1 MKRLVRSFLFNM
13 FAIWFT
19 SQVLPTLVVAG
30 GWQTMLLGGFV
41 LSLLMLL
48 VAPLLK
54 ILFIPINMI
63 TFGLLSWIVNVI
75 VLVLLTVFVPN
86 IQVVA
91 YSFPSVSWGGFVI
104 PSIHATWWVALIV
117 SSLAITGIANL
128 LHEVSEH

>member
-1 MKRLVRSFLFNM
+1 MKLLTRSFLFNM

-19 SQVLPTLVVAG
+19 SQILPTLEVAG

-63 TFGLLSWIVNVI
+63 TFGLLSWVINVI
-75 VLVLLTVFVPN
+75 VLYLLTVFVPA
-86 IQVVA
+86 IHVVA
-91 YSFPSVSWGGFVI
+91 YTFPSVSWGGFVI
-104 PSIHATWWVALIV
+104 PSLHASWALALV
-117 SSLAITGIANL
+117 LSSLAITGIANL

>member
-1 MKRLVRSFLFNM
+1 MKLLVRSFLFNM

-19 SQVLPTLVVAG
+19 SQVFPTLVVAG
-30 GWQTMLLGGFV
+30 GWQTMLLGGLV

-54 ILFIPINMI
+54 ILFIPINII

-75 VLVLLTVFVPN
+75 VLVLLTVFVPD
-86 IQVVA
+86 IQVA
-91 YSFPSVSWGGFVI
+91 AHTFPSVTWGGFVV
-104 PSIHATWWVALIV
+104 PSIHAAWWAALVI
-117 SSLAITGIANL
+117 SSLAITGISNL